1 MRAQTIGAFLSV
13 AVIALFSSGSAG
25 AAAGPGW
32 SFDSVAVP
40 TNFAPG
46 SGAEDSF
53 QVTAINI
60 GGAPTDGSA
69 IKLSDT
75 LPVGVEVERVEL
87 ELNTPNDIADFGPTL
102 CEVDESGVA
111 ATVTC
116 AIPPLVPGAASP
128 TVVRPG
134 ESLVMVVYVAPPA
147 GATGPLANQIS
158 IEGGG
163 LAPASAI
170 GHNEASTSLPTPG
183 LSLFEASTVDEDG
196 QAMTQAAGHPF
207 QYITTYAV
215 NTEPGPPTGAPFLPA
230 GGSIKDIE
238 VTLPPGLIGNP
249 TAIPTCARS
258 EFIEQ
263 ITVTRPSGIGQNL
276 RNGCPAASVVGFIIV
291 RQLEGQISGL
301 REPIYNLEAPLGM
314 PAQLG
319 FQLAGTPFYMDT
331 KVLTAED
338 YRVVA
343 YLPNLAEVKRASSA
357 TVVLWGV
364 PGAASHDGL
373 RGDCLNE
380 SPSGTEGISDGDCP
394 ASVSPRPFLTTS
406 TECAGP
412 QTAGFAFDGWLNPGA
427 FFDSSSTSAGNT
439 GCGSVPFEAA
449 LTARPQ
455 TNVTDSPTGL
465 DVDVHIDQHET
476 NTGISAAHLRDA
488 VVALPA
494 GLAVDPSSAVGL
506 GACSPAQV
514 GLTSPVGSGEAS
526 FSAAPAGCP
535 DASKIGTAE
544 IVTALL
550 DHPIDGSVYLA
561 SQGQNPFGSLLALY
575 IAANDARSGV
585 VLKLAGLIEAD
596 GTDGQLTA
604 RFANDPQLPFED
616 LRLHFFEGPAA
627 SLRTPSTCGTFTT
640 TSDLRP
646 WSAPGSGPDATP
658 SDSFTVAAAPS
669 GGGCAKAEVEQPD
682 APAFEAGTESPLAG
696 AFAPFVLK
704 VSRQDGSQQLRQLDL
719 SLPPGL
725 LGRLVGI
732 PYCPDAA
739 LSAAALSGG
748 REEQLNPSCPE
759 ASRVGEVTVGAGAG
773 PRPLSV
779 AGAVYLA
786 GPYEGAPLSLA
797 IVTPA
802 VAGPFDLG
810 TVVVRAAVS
819 VDPTTAQVSV
829 RSDPIPTILQG
840 IPLDVRSI
848 DLRLDRPDFT
858 INPTSCETMAITG
871 IATSPAGASA
881 PLRNRFGVSGCA
893 GLGFSP
899 NLSLRLSGGTTRGKD
914 PALRAILTQPAG
926 QANIGSVAVTL
937 PPSLFIDQRHVNA
950 PCTRVQFTAG
960 QCPAKSILGHA
971 RAFTPLLDQP
981 LEGPVYFRSN
991 GGERKLPDLV
1001 AVLNGQI
1008 HLDLVGY
1015 IDSVKARGAEASRV
1029 RTTFARVP
1037 DAPVTKF
1044 VLNLNGG
1051 RRGLLQ
1057 NSRNLC
1063 RQRSRASVR
1072 VVGQNGRTVSAGD
1085 AIAVTCRDQSRRA
1098 ADN

>member
-1 MRAQTIGAFLSV
+1 MRALTIGAFLGV
-13 AVIALFSSGSAG
+13 AVIALISGGSAY

-46 SGAEDSF
+46 GGEGSF

-60 GGAPTDGSA
+60 GGGPTDGSA

-87 ELNTPNDIADFGPTL
+87 ELNTPTDVGDFGPTL
-102 CEVDESGVA
+102 CEVDEGGSA

-128 TVVRPG
+128 TILRPG
-134 ESLVMVVYVAPPA
+134 ESLVMVVYVTLPA
-147 GATGPLANQIS
+147 GTTGSLQNQIS

-163 LAPASAI
+163 LAPASAV
-170 GHNEASTSLPTPG
+170 GHNEAATLPAAPG
-183 LSLFEASTVDEDG
+183 LSLFEADAVGEDG
-196 QAMTQAAGHPF
+196 QAMTQAGGHPF
-207 QYITTYAV
+207 QYVTTYAV
-215 NTEPGPPTGAPFLPA
+215 NTEPGPPTGAPFLPT
-230 GGSIKDIE
+230 GGSVKDIE
-238 VTLPPGLIGNP
+238 VALPPGLVGNP
-249 TAIPTCARS
+249 AAVPTCARS

-263 ITVTRPSGIGQNL
+263 VTVTRPSGLGQNL
-276 RNGCPAASVVGFIIV
+276 RNGCPAASVVGFIII

-314 PAQLG
+314 PAQFG
-319 FQLAGTPFYMDT
+319 FQLAGTPFYIDT
-331 KVLTAED
+331 KVLTAND
-338 YRVVA
+338 YRITT

-357 TVVLWGV
+357 TVVFWGV
-364 PGAASHDGL
+364 PGVAAHDAL

-380 SPSGTEGISDGDCP
+380 SPSGAEGISNGSCP
-394 ASVSPRPFLTTS
+394 ASVTPRPFLTNS
-406 TECAGP
+406 TVCGDA
-412 QTAGFAFDGWLNPGA
+412 QTAEFAFDRWPAPGA
-427 FFDSSSTSAGNT
+427 FDSATDAAAPNT
-439 GCGSVPFEAA
+439 GCGSVPFDAT

-455 TNVTDSPTGL
+455 TTLADSPTGL
-465 DVDVHIDQHET
+465 DVDIHVEQHEAAA
-476 NTGISAAHLRDA
+476 GVAAAHLRDA
-488 VVALPA
+488 LVALPA
-494 GLAVDPSSAVGL
+494 GLTVNPSSAVGL
-506 GACSPAQV
+506 GACSPTQA
-514 GLTSPVGSGEAS
+514 GLTSLLGSGEAT
-526 FSAAPAGCP
+526 FDAAPAACP
-535 DASKIGTAE
+535 NASKLGTVE
-544 IVTALL
+544 IDTPLL
-550 DHPIDGSVYLA
+550 DHPIEGSVYLA

-575 IAANDARSGV
+575 IAADDARSGV
-585 VLKLAGLIEAD
+585 VVKLAGQIEAD
-596 GTDGQLTA
+596 PTSGQLTA
-604 RFANDPQLPFED
+604 RFANNPQLPFED
-616 LRLHFFEGPAA
+616 LRIHFFEGPTAP
-627 SLRTPSTCGTFTT
+627 LRTPTTCGTFTT
-640 TSDLRP
+640 NSDLRP
-646 WSAPGSGPDATP
+646 WSAPQSGPDATP
-658 SDSFTVAAAPS
+658 SDTFAVSAAPN
-669 GGGCAKAEVEQPD
+669 GGTCAATEAGQPS
-682 APAFEAGTESPLAG
+682 APSFEAGTESPFAG
-696 AFAPFVLK
+696 AFSPFVLR
-704 VSRQDGSQQLRQLDL
+704 VSRGDGSQRLRRLDL
-719 SLPPGL
+719 NLPPGL
-725 LGRLVGI
+725 LGRLAGI
-732 PYCPDAA
+732 PYCPDVALVAA
-739 LSAAALSGG
+739 ERAGG
-748 REEQLNPSCPE
+748 RDELRSPSCPATSE
-759 ASRVGEVTVGAGAG
+759 VGKVTVAAGAG

-810 TVVVRAAVS
+810 TVVVRAAIS
-819 VDPTTAQVSV
+819 VDPTTAQISA

-848 DLRLDRPDFT
+848 ELRLDRPDFT

-871 IATSPAGASA
+871 TATSPAGASA

-899 NLSLRLSGGTTRGKD
+899 KLSLRLSGGTTRGKD
-914 PALRAILTQPAG
+914 PALRAILTQPVG
-926 QANIGSVAVTL
+926 QANIGRVAVTL

-960 QCPAKSILGHA
+960 QCPPKSILGHA

-981 LEGPVYFRSN
+981 LEGPIYFRSN

-1001 AVLNGQI
+1001 ADLNGQI

-1044 VLNLNGG
+1044 VLNLKGG
-1051 RRGLLQ
+1051 RSGLLQ

-1063 RQRSRASVR
+1063 RQKSPASVR
-1072 VVGQNGRTVSAGD
+1072 MVGQNGRALSADDG
-1085 AIAVTCRDQSRRA
+1085 IAVACRGRSRRA